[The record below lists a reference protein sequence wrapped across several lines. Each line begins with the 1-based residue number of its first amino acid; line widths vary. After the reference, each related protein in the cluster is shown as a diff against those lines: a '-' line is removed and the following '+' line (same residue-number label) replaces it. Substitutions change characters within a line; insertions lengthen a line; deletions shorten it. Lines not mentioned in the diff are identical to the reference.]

1 MNKRQRELHKK
12 SVKEI
17 QEKNR
22 FYKKG
27 LPKKIQELKQKM
39 NPVKRYLLRKKVKR
53 AITLLNSIDIMQ
65 SDAGW
70 SRSTRKK
77 WWNSFM
83 KNPATR
89 MLVFKNLEQK
99 AKKK

>member
-1 MNKRQRELHKK
+1 
-12 SVKEI
+12 
-17 QEKNR
+17 
-22 FYKKG
+22 
-27 LPKKIQELKQKM
+27 M
-39 NPVKRYLLRKKVKR
+39 NPIKRYFLRKRIKKVM
-53 AITLLNSIDIMQ
+53 AFLNSIDVMQ
-65 SDAGW
+65 LEAGW

-83 KNPATR
+83 RNPTTR